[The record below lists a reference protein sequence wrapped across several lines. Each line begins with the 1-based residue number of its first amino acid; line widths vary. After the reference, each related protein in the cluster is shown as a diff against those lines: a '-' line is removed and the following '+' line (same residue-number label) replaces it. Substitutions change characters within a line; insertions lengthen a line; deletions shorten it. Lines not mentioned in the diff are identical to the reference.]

1 MYDIHIHMLI
11 STAQIIHPLPNPRSR
26 MQIQLCGSK
35 PLIQYT
41 FPITRLQIHRILKKK
56 KKGGG
61 LITES
66 LQRLEQSSEM
76 KGETLK
82 RGRDRINVTSLM
94 HNSISSELSI
104 SIEIKTKEKMAGYG
118 HVFL

>member
-1 MYDIHIHMLI
+1 
-11 STAQIIHPLPNPRSR
+11 
-26 MQIQLCGSK
+26 
-35 PLIQYT
+35 
-41 FPITRLQIHRILKKK
+41 
-56 KKGGG
+56 
-61 LITES
+61 
-66 LQRLEQSSEM
+66 M